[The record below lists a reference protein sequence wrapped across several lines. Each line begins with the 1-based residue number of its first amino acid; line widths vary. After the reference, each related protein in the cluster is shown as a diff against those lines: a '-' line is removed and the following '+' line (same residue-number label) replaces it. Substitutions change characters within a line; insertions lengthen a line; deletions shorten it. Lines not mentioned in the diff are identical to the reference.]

1 MSRHDASA
9 DKRSLSHSHDNLM
22 TEEPLIRRNSSPTN
36 PAVGAGAALAAAVC
50 MSGYVLLSERS
61 TNRRQR
67 RCLGLFAASTIGCD
81 GVHAAFSCQPNKT
94 RMARPAAKAIA
105 RQYPAPGFIPIPQ
118 CTLVCVRP
126 VARGQLCGGRMSAV
140 NTSDH
145 LCVCDLQR
153 PRAASLRRA
162 MAMLTIV
169 GGCASTACGHAMHEA
184 AAIAARDA
192 AAAAAAASDGVV
204 PVVISDPISTKMIFE
219 GRRLF
224 DALII
229 EGRALHA
236 CLTNS
241 HHHARSK
248 RGHHS
253 TKVLHASHLPL
264 FGVLLLLC
272 QCASFVGIVLVQR
285 RVLKHH
291 PVSIVVLWSYLI
303 ATLYTA
309 LYCLCVGSLWRL
321 SSQITST
328 ADAGSLAFAAV
339 FGSVIYFEAVAL
351 ATKHLPPTIV
361 ACSVALEPLAVSLLG
376 ALFFGHVTTP
386 FEVGGHAVASIGACA
401 MAGLVETDGSSGS
414 SNSDSDTEA
423 EGSVGGG
430 SGCASPLRSSSLE
443 LTPRQTTLSAQSWQ
457 DNSGPRSPRSRP
469 NAGPLPPSLADSAC

>member
-9 DKRSLSHSHDNLM
+9 DKRSLSHSHDTLM

-61 TNRRQR
+61 TNRHGDASGFLLLRQLGATACMLLLAASR
-67 RCLGLFAASTIGCD
+67 TKRVWPGLPPKQSRGNIQLLGLFQFLNALLFVYGLSLAGSFVAAVCQLSIPVITF
-81 GVHAAFSCQPNKT
+81 AFATFSGLE
-94 RMARPAAKAIA
+94 RP
-105 RQYPAPGFIPIPQ
+105 
-118 CTLVCVRP
+118 
-126 VARGQLCGGRMSAV
+126 
-140 NTSDH
+140 
-145 LCVCDLQR
+145 
-153 PRAASLRRA
+153 SLRRA

-169 GGCASTACGHAMHEA
+169 GGCALTACGHAMHEA

-236 CLTNS
+236 TLTNS
-241 HHHARSK
+241 HYHSIRK

-386 FEVGGHAVASIGACA
+386 FEVGGYAVASIGACA

-423 EGSVGGG
+423 EGSVGG